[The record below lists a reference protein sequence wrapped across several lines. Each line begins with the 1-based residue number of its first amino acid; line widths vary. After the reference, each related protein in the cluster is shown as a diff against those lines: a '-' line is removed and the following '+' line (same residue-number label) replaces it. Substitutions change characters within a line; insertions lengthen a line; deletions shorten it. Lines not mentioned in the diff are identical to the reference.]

1 MDFAT
6 AQAAAWQNKT
16 AKGFNTTDVPLE
28 CMFLVRE
35 LAEAFTAWREGRGD
49 AGEELADVVIFAFG
63 LAGILGVDL
72 GAAVAAKLKVNEQ
85 RTYGQLPNG
94 TLVKTSPCGER
105 ADAQR

>member
-6 AQAAAWQNKT
+6 AQAAAWENKL

-35 LAEAFTAWREGRGD
+35 LAEAFTAWYEGRGD

-63 LAGILGVDL
+63 LAGITGTDL
-72 GAAVAAKLKVNEQ
+72 DAVVTAKLKVNEA
-85 RTYGQLPNG
+85 RTYSRLASGA
-94 TLVKTSPCGER
+94 LVK
-105 ADAQR
+105 D